1 MSNPKKDYYKTLEIE
16 KNATPEEI
24 KKAYKKLAMKWHP
37 DKNPNNRDE
46 AEAKFKEVTEA
57 NGILSDEGKRQQYDQ
72 FGTCDGEGPQFEG
85 GFPDFSEMFG
95 GMGGMGGMF
104 GGMGGFPGMGGM
116 GGMGG
121 FGNAGPQQKP
131 KPTQEIKVKVSIDEL
146 FSGCEKTVEIP
157 TSTKCDDCA
166 GTGSSDKKKPICSNC
181 KGRGVYMVVRQIGP
195 GMIQQQQMPCSACN
209 QTGYQVD
216 KSKSCIGCKGK
227 GSNSKIVKK
236 NITITK
242 NYDYQ
247 TKMCLRNFGNWDVD
261 TESNADVYIFFK
273 ISDLEKHKMT
283 VVNNYDLLLEY
294 SINIW
299 DALSGYSLY
308 FSHPDKSKYVFKFDD
323 VIKHEDIRYVKNLG
337 LACNENNTIVRGKF
351 IIKFNY
357 VYPDKVM
364 EGDEL
369 KGWLKTRDKTHIEN
383 KSEYKKERTHNLKDE
398 HDSKQQR
405 QRMHNNDDE
414 DNQGQQGFH
423 GHQGQHGQHGQ
434 QGHQGQ
440 AGPQGCPV
448 Q

>member
-24 KKAYKKLAMKWHP
+24 KKAYKRLAMKWHP
-37 DKNPNNRDE
+37 DKNPNNREE
-46 AEAKFKEVTEA
+46 AEAKFKEVAEA
-57 NGILSDEGKRQQYDQ
+57 NGILSNEDKRRQYDQ

-85 GFPDFSEMFG
+85 GFPDFAE
-95 GMGGMGGMF
+95 MF
-104 GGMGGFPGMGGM
+104 GGMGGFPGMGGMGGFPGMGGMFGGMGGM

-131 KPTQEIKVKVSIDEL
+131 KPTQEVRVKVSLEDL
-146 FSGCEKTVEIP
+146 FVGCEKQIEIP

-166 GTGSSDKKKPICSNC
+166 GTGSSDKKKPICANC
-181 KGRGVYMVVRQIGP
+181 KGRGVCMVVKQIGP
-195 GMIQQQQMPCSACN
+195 GMIQQQQLPCAACN

-216 KSKSCIGCKGK
+216 KSKTCNSCKGK
-227 GSNSKIVKK
+227 GSNSKTVKK

-261 TESNADVYIFFK
+261 TESNADVYIIFR
-273 ISDLEKHKMT
+273 ITDLDKHKLT

-294 SINIW
+294 PINIW
-299 DALSGYSLY
+299 DALAGYSLY
-308 FSHPDKSKYVFKFDD
+308 YQHPDKSKYVFKFDD
-323 VIKHEDIRYVKNLG
+323 IIKDQDIRYVKNLG
-337 LACNENNTIVRGKF
+337 LANDDNNTITRGKF

-369 KGWLKTRDKTHIEN
+369 KSWMKIRDKTHIES
-383 KSEYKKERTHNLKDE
+383 KSEYKKEKTYNLKDE
-398 HDSKQQR
+398 QESQSRSRSHRSHCPKDD
-405 QRMHNNDDE
+405 NDDSQ
-414 DNQGQQGFH
+414 N
-423 GHQGQHGQHGQ
+423 QHGQHGN
-434 QGHQGQ
+434 
-440 AGPQGCPV
+440 GPQVTGCPV